1 MGKITR
7 RKFSFAI
14 TPGAKQSSE
23 CNSFIDPIFLP
34 KIPDSSI
41 TGWLIFQSGFL
52 SLSFSLGKTSSH
64 QAAREFC
71 TQDIGT
77 SYQHYKIQCIHTN
90 LRCSRC
96 KAFIIQI
103 SSCVISFSLYP
114 GKTAECIN
122 SLKNDSIDGQL
133 ISNIYMVWINKSIL

>member
-41 TGWLIFQSGFL
+41 TGWLIFQ
-52 SLSFSLGKTSSH
+52 
-64 QAAREFC
+64 
-71 TQDIGT
+71 
-77 SYQHYKIQCIHTN
+77 
-90 LRCSRC
+90 
-96 KAFIIQI
+96 
-103 SSCVISFSLYP
+103 
-114 GKTAECIN
+114 
-122 SLKNDSIDGQL
+122 
-133 ISNIYMVWINKSIL
+133 